1 MMYSNYPYGIF
12 NEEQLRAY
20 HARLQQEHEIRQ
32 AQQREA
38 QRQWEQNKNI
48 TDMVKALS
56 DYFDA
61 ARKVHPDFQQ
71 AAVYASLAEISA
83 QLQKDNG
90 GFR

>member
-20 HARLQQEHEIRQ
+20 HARIQQENAIYQ
-32 AQQREA
+32 DQLREA

-48 TDMVKALS
+48 ADMVKAIS
-56 DYFDA
+56 DYCEA
-61 ARKVHPDFQQ
+61 ARKVHPDFRQ
-71 AAVYASLAEISA
+71 AAFFASLAEISA
-83 QLQKDNG
+83 QIQKDNG